1 MRDGTQRTSILF
13 ELSALPLQPNTGPR
27 QRAVCPGHLCLLR
40 RVSSGQVL
48 LDAGSPGGLGGPS
61 AWHCEWPSPVGHD
74 IVISGWWSRC
84 SATWS
89 WSRLLMQLSN
99 GHMQRGR
106 CSHSK
111 ATPRKHEVVG
121 FFKIELSY
129 NQASSLSLFPPIP
142 ACLPLSD
149 THRAFA
155 NTFFISLYTPP
166 TFLWLNLLA
175 HPTPALQRGEIWKL
189 WLCHAGV
196 LSRSPVV
203 FWNPVEIHLTIFLKP
218 I

>member
-1 MRDGTQRTSILF
+1 
-13 ELSALPLQPNTGPR
+13 
-27 QRAVCPGHLCLLR
+27 
-40 RVSSGQVL
+40 
-48 LDAGSPGGLGGPS
+48 
-61 AWHCEWPSPVGHD
+61 
-74 IVISGWWSRC
+74 
-84 SATWS
+84 
-89 WSRLLMQLSN
+89 MQLSN

-175 HPTPALQRGEIWKL
+175 HPTPALQRGEI
-189 WLCHAGV
+189 
-196 LSRSPVV
+196 
-203 FWNPVEIHLTIFLKP
+203 
-218 I
+218 